1 MCFRQRGTNYTGE
14 YPTTGFSIAFSQR
27 SISVMDRDTPKILV
41 IADQALTSQLS
52 DYALKVAVRL
62 DLEIVVLFLL
72 DKVVYDPAFQPR
84 LDLIDQDG
92 DGEKIDIIDCNNS
105 VFRSSGECSGS
116 IISETQKKFEREAAD
131 FAAKAWKAGIK
142 VSTVLGVGGRERAI
156 AGIRECQPEIR
167 FLLTNNTTEEQD
179 DGIRCG
185 QPILKVLRQKK
196 L

>member
-1 MCFRQRGTNYTGE
+1 
-14 YPTTGFSIAFSQR
+14 
-27 SISVMDRDTPKILV
+27 MDRDTPKILV

-72 DKVVYDPAFQPR
+72 DKVVYDPAFQHR

-92 DGEKIDIIDCNNS
+92 DGEEIDVTHCNS
-105 VFRSSGECSGS
+105 VFGYFDEYSGP
-116 IISETQKKFEREAAD
+116 IIAHTKKKFEREAAD

-142 VSTVLGVGGRERAI
+142 VSTVVDIGGRERAI
-156 AGIRECQPEIR
+156 ACIRECQPEIR
-167 FLLTNNTTEEQD
+167 FLLTNNTAEEQD

-185 QPILKVLRQKK
+185 QPILKVLRQKE